1 MSFINEWSKERER
14 SEPEWCIDSK
24 AGAPLYEMTMQE
36 IADELGI
43 THNAAKSLYQ
53 RAIYKLRSRNRELE
67 EWID

>member
-1 MSFINEWSKERER
+1 MSFIDEWSREKEKP
-14 SEPEWCIDSK
+14 EPECYSDSK

-53 RAIYKLRSRNRELE
+53 RAIYKIRARNKSLR
-67 EWID
+67 EWVD